1 MMSEGNSASLPPT
14 SGSPS
19 CSQQSSLPS
28 SGASACSSQETPQ
41 NTPHKVKMY
50 TRIPIQASPNEAKK
64 AKVEKCKEVEHKLK
78 ADIDSFQE
86 TLSSRFM
93 EFDTHIKAALYSVLK
108 KNPPEAA
115 ETLEKIRKIMK
126 ACTKKTKSS

>member
-1 MMSEGNSASLPPT
+1 MMSEENSASLPPT

-41 NTPHKVKMY
+41 NTPHKVLPSSCALACSSQETPQNTPHKVKMY
-50 TRIPIQASPNEAKK
+50 TRIPIQASPSEAKK

-93 EFDTHIKAALYSVLK
+93 
-108 KNPPEAA
+108 
-115 ETLEKIRKIMK
+115 
-126 ACTKKTKSS
+126 

>member
-1 MMSEGNSASLPPT
+1 MMSEDKSATLPST

-19 CSQQSSLPS
+19 SSQQSSLPS
-28 SGASACSSQETPQ
+28 SCASACSSQETPQ

-50 TRIPIQASPNEAKK
+50 TPIPIQASPSEAKK
-64 AKVEKCKEVEHKLK
+64 AKVEKCKGVEHKLK

-93 EFDTHIKAALYSVLK
+93 EFDTH
-108 KNPPEAA
+108 
-115 ETLEKIRKIMK
+115 
-126 ACTKKTKSS
+126 